1 MQHQRQEIYPMIQA
15 YIAEYRE
22 KYGAAPILKEIAAH
36 VGMPRSTIGRYVKR
50 MEAQGLLERSGV
62 RMIATEADQ
71 KVTEQFQRV
80 PKVGS
85 ISCGLPLLAE
95 ENIEEYYSLPRAW
108 VGSGTV
114 FVLQAEGR
122 SMINAGIDNGD
133 YVIVRQQETA
143 ETGQV
148 IVALVDGNT
157 ATLKRYYPR
166 LDDRIVELRPENDE
180 FETQIVDL
188 KERSFAIQ
196 GIAIKV
202 LKDIP

>member
-1 MQHQRQEIYPMIQA
+1 MQHQRQEVYPTIQA

-22 KYGAAPILKEIAAH
+22 TYGFAPILKEIAAH
-36 VGMPRSTIGRYVKR
+36 VGMPYSTVGRYVKR

-62 RMIATEADQ
+62 RMIATEADK
-71 KVTEQFQRV
+71 KVTEQFRQI

-108 VGSGTV
+108 VGSGNV

-143 ETGQV
+143 EIGQV

-166 LDDRIVELRPENDE
+166 IEDRIVELRPENDE

>member
-1 MQHQRQEIYPMIQA
+1 MQHQRQEVYPMIQA
-15 YIAEYRE
+15 FITEYRE
-22 KYGAAPILKEIAAH
+22 RYGAAPTLKEISAN

-50 MEAQGLLERSGV
+50 MEVQGILERSGV
-62 RMIATEADQ
+62 RMIATEKDL
-71 KVTEQFQRV
+71 KVAEQFQRV

-108 VGSGTV
+108 VGSGNV

-166 LDDRIVELRPENDE
+166 MEDRIVELRPENDE

-188 KERSFAIQ
+188 RERSFAIQ

>member
-1 MQHQRQEIYPMIQA
+1 MIQT
-15 YIAEYRE
+15 YITEYRA

-36 VGMPRSTIGRYVKR
+36 VGMPCSTIGRYVKR

-71 KVTEQFQRV
+71 KVAEQFQRV

-108 VGSGTV
+108 VGSGNV
-114 FVLQAEGR
+114 FVLQAEGS

-133 YVIVRQQETA
+133 YVIVRQQDTA

-166 LDDRIVELRPENDE
+166 LDDQIVELRPENDV

-188 KERSFAIQ
+188 NERSFAIQ

>member
-36 VGMPRSTIGRYVKR
+36 VGMPCSTVGRYVKR
-50 MEAQGLLERSGV
+50 METQGLLERSGV
-62 RMIATEADQ
+62 RMIATEKDL
-71 KVTEQFQRV
+71 KVAEQFQRV

-108 VGSGTV
+108 LGSGNA
-114 FVLQAEGR
+114 FVLQAEGS

-133 YVIVRQQETA
+133 YVIVRQQDTA

-166 LDDRIVELRPENDE
+166 LDDQIVELRPENDV

-188 KERSFAIQ
+188 KEHSFAIQ

>member
-15 YIAEYRE
+15 FITEYRA
-22 KYGAAPILKEIAAH
+22 KYGAAPILKEIAAY
-36 VGMPRSTIGRYVKR
+36 VGMPCTTVGRYVKR
-50 MEAQGLLERSGV
+50 METQGLIERSGI
-62 RMIATEADQ
+62 RMIATEKDLKAA
-71 KVTEQFQRV
+71 EQFQRV
-80 PKVGS
+80 PKVGA

-95 ENIEEYYSLPRAW
+95 ENNEEYYSLPRAW
-108 VGSGTV
+108 VGSGNV

-148 IVALVDGNT
+148 IVALMDGNT

-180 FETQIVDL
+180 YETQIVDL
-188 KERSFAIQ
+188 KERAFAIQ
-196 GIAIKV
+196 GVAVKV

>member
-1 MQHQRQEIYPMIQA
+1 
-15 YIAEYRE
+15 
-22 KYGAAPILKEIAAH
+22 
-36 VGMPRSTIGRYVKR
+36 
-50 MEAQGLLERSGV
+50 
-62 RMIATEADQ
+62 
-71 KVTEQFQRV
+71 
-80 PKVGS
+80 
-85 ISCGLPLLAE
+85 
-95 ENIEEYYSLPRAW
+95 
-108 VGSGTV
+108 
-114 FVLQAEGR
+114 
-122 SMINAGIDNGD
+122 MINAGIDNGD

-166 LDDRIVELRPENDE
+166 MEDRIVELRPENDE
-180 FETQIVDL
+180 FETQVVDL

>member
-15 YIAEYRE
+15 YIMEYRE
-22 KYGAAPILKEIAAH
+22 KNGAAPILKEIAAH
-36 VGMPRSTIGRYVKR
+36 VGMPCSTVGRYVKR
-50 MEAQGLLERSGV
+50 METQGLLERSGV
-62 RMIATEADQ
+62 RIIATERDQ
-71 KVTEQFQRV
+71 KVGEQFRQI

-85 ISCGLPLLAE
+85 ISCGSPLLAE
-95 ENIEEYYSLPRAW
+95 ENIEEYCSLPRAW
-108 VGSGTV
+108 VGSGNV

-166 LDDRIVELRPENDE
+166 LDDRIVELRPENDQ
-180 FETQIVDL
+180 FETQIIDL
-188 KERSFAIQ
+188 KERAFAIQ
-196 GIAIKV
+196 GVAIKV
-202 LKDIP
+202 LKDIS